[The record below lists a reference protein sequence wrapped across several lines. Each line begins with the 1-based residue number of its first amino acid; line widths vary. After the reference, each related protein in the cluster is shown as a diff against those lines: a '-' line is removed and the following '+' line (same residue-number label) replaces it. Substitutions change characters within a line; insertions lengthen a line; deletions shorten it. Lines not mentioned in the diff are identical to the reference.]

1 MISEDWSNVC
11 CKFSFTTTRI
21 NYILKYVETEKKYI
35 YIYFLLYIVWEA
47 IIIALL
53 HYYFPETKFIIFK
66 RNIHGNTVYDKA
78 VSGLVARKRNIED
91 LDF

>member
-1 MISEDWSNVC
+1 M
-11 CKFSFTTTRI
+11 
-21 NYILKYVETEKKYI
+21 LKQKKI

-66 RNIHGNTVYDKA
+66 RNIHENTVYDKA